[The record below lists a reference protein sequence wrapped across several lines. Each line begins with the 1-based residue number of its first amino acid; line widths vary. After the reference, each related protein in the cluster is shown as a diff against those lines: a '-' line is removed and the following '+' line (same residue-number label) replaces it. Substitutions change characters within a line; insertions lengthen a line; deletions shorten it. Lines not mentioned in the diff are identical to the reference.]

1 MSLGASASNAKSQNT
16 SDATSQSIQSS
27 QSQSNSGQSI
37 AFGDIFS
44 QLYGNATSAAGRAVA
59 GAQELGATARQLFTG
74 GSDFLSNLGKDAG
87 TSYLTDQLGN
97 NDVQDAQLN
106 TLREQTGRLFSENI
120 NPAITSRNVTGGT
133 LGGSRQ
139 GVAQA
144 LGAGTAAD
152 AFTAGATQILSNNQ
166 QQKNAAATT
175 IAQNSLSGASTGLG
189 ALPNLLNLATQGN
202 NSELG
207 IYGVLS
213 QILGGPTTLTSS
225 NSVANS
231 LAQAFS
237 QASSQGTSKSSS
249 YGVSVGV

>member
-1 MSLGASASNAKSQNT
+1 MSLGASSSKASSQNT
-16 SDATSQSIQSS
+16 SAATSESLQQATSS
-27 QSQSNSGQSI
+27 SNSGQTV
-37 AFGDIFS
+37 AFGDLFS
-44 QLYGNATSAAGRAVA
+44 QLYGNASSAAGRAVA

-87 TSYLTDQLGN
+87 TSYLTDRLN
-97 NDVQDAQLN
+97 SDDVQNAQLD
-106 TLREQTGRLFSENI
+106 TLREQTGRLFSEQI
-120 NPAITSRNVTGGT
+120 NPAITSRNVSGGT

-152 AFTAGATQILSNNQ
+152 AFTQGATQILSNNQ
-166 QQKNAAATT
+166 QQKDTAAA
-175 IAQNSLSGASTGLG
+175 QVLQGSLQAASTGLG

-207 IYGVLS
+207 IYSVLS
-213 QILGGPTTLTSS
+213 SILGGPTTLTSS
-225 NSVANS
+225 NSVSQS

-249 YGVSVGV
+249 FGLSVGV